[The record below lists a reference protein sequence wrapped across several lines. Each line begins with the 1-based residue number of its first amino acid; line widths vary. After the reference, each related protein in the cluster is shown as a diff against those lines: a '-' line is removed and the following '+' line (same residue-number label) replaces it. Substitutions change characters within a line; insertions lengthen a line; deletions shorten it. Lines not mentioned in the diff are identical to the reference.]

1 MKKSKNLAVN
11 YPQTIVRGSDR
22 SHSVVEYDAYSVV
35 PSVAVL
41 SSGRQIDAR
50 LQQSG
55 DFVQPFSLDAIDLTN
70 AAANINQKA
79 RKMLN
84 TIKNSQQQ
92 VEATASEQPTVE
104 SKVS

>member
-1 MKKSKNLAVN
+1 MKKTKNFATN
-11 YPQTIVRGSDR
+11 FPQTIVRGSDR
-22 SHSVVEYDAYSVV
+22 SHSVIEYDTYAVV

-41 SSGRQIDAR
+41 SSGRQIDSR

-55 DFVQPFSLDAIDLTN
+55 DFVQPFSLDAIDMTN

-92 VEATASEQPTVE
+92 SEAVASEQPAVE
-104 SKVS
+104 SNPS